1 MSSMHPQSQQA
12 VAMDVDSPSGG
23 GAASSAGGGAGSGG
37 GAPGTLKRCSSAP
50 MINEA
55 NAAMTTSNGSS
66 TSRDQPTYGSLFGT
80 PNNRTRRFSASFS
93 PVPGSPIS
101 GPRLTPRINQLRQE
115 EHEGISNTRELA
127 HEREIHHA
135 MQISQSWED
144 LSLMN
149 DNSSNSS
156 CDWKPLNKTT
166 PLQIS
171 LPSSYGS
178 AFMCNSPSPTR
189 TGFQSPTR
197 SRTII
202 RRSASPVLRPSPLGV
217 KRKLDEDR
225 SEFCAGRPNFRHF
238 FDLLMFTKPK
248 YVFFHNSPFRF
259 IGLPTSTT
267 ITNSNV

>member
-1 MSSMHPQSQQA
+1 
-12 VAMDVDSPSGG
+12 
-23 GAASSAGGGAGSGG
+23 
-37 GAPGTLKRCSSAP
+37 
-50 MINEA
+50 
-55 NAAMTTSNGSS
+55 
-66 TSRDQPTYGSLFGT
+66 
-80 PNNRTRRFSASFS
+80 
-93 PVPGSPIS
+93 
-101 GPRLTPRINQLRQE
+101 
-115 EHEGISNTRELA
+115 
-127 HEREIHHA
+127 